1 MVAKKR
7 AVVAKRGRAPKF
19 LTRGIWPRL
28 RAMARGKGRVLA
40 AVPYFATGGAA
51 RLTLKK
57 DDLLVTRFDDSSIK
71 CGQTDPREILTLIK
85 RGVRVYAAADLHAK
99 VYVFGNTAI
108 VGSANVSS
116 YSEHYLMEAGLET
129 KEVATVRACRRWI
142 ESIASEVV
150 EPAFAESKLGL
161 YRPPRFF
168 GPLNRKAK
176 RGAAK
181 APSRRA
187 PIWIM
192 RLRAED
198 WDEPAYEAEK
208 AAKHEGME
216 RLLDPGEF
224 RQDTFRMIGRA
235 SIAPLRIG
243 HRVVQI
249 LGPNRQPEV
258 FAPGRIVAIRRYTL
272 RGGRFAIVSLEMR
285 KGTRTKSLSRVVGQ
299 LGKKAGILK
308 KVKGQRLLTDPI
320 LIHELGRLW
329 K

>member
-1 MVAKKR
+1 MTTK
-7 AVVAKRGRAPKF
+7 PKL
-19 LTRGIWPRL
+19 LTKTLWPRL
-28 RAMARGKGRVLA
+28 RALGNQKGRALA
-40 AVPYFATGGAA
+40 AVPYFAAGGAA
-51 RLTLKK
+51 RLPLKK
-57 DDLLVTRFDDSSIK
+57 GDLLVTRFDDTSVK
-71 CGQTDPREILTLIK
+71 CGQTDPREVLKLIK

-116 YSEHYLMEAGLET
+116 HSENHLMEAGLET
-129 KEVATVRACRRWI
+129 REPATVRACRRWI

-168 GPLNRKAK
+168 GPLTRKGK
-176 RGAAK
+176 RGPAK
-181 APSRRA
+181 APTRRA
-187 PIWIM
+187 PIWVM
-192 RLRAED
+192 RLRVED
-198 WDEPAYEAEK
+198 WDQPAWEAEK

-216 RLLDPGEF
+216 HLLDADEF
-224 RQDTFRMIGRA
+224 RQDTFRIIGRA
-235 SIAPLRIG
+235 SIGPLRIG
-243 HRVVQI
+243 HRVVQV
-249 LGPNRQPEV
+249 LGPDKKRKI

-272 RGGRFAIVSLEMR
+272 RSGAFAIVSLEMR
-285 KGTRTKSLSRVVGQ
+285 KGVRTRGLSQVIAQ

-308 KVKGQRLLTDPI
+308 KVKGQRLLKDEI

>member
-1 MVAKKR
+1 MPTK
-7 AVVAKRGRAPKF
+7 PKL
-19 LTRGIWPRL
+19 LTRTLWPRL
-28 RAMARGKGRVLA
+28 RALTNRKGRTLA
-40 AVPYFATGGAA
+40 AVPYFASGGAA
-51 RLTLKK
+51 RLPLKK
-57 DDLLVTRFDDSSIK
+57 GGVLVTRFDDTSIK
-71 CGQTDPREILTLIK
+71 CGQTDPSEVLKLIK
-85 RGVRVYAAADLHAK
+85 RGVKVYAAADLHAK

-116 YSEHYLMEAGLET
+116 HSEHYLMEAGLET
-129 KEVATVRACRRWI
+129 REPATVRACRRWI

-168 GPLNRKAK
+168 GPLKPRGGRGKAK
-176 RGAAK
+176 V
-181 APSRRA
+181 PSRRA
-187 PIWIM
+187 PIWVM
-192 RLRAED
+192 RLREEDD
-198 WDEPAYEAEK
+198 WDQAANEAEK
-208 AAKHEGME
+208 EAKNEGKE

-224 RQDTFRMIGRA
+224 RQDTFRLCGKSTFA
-235 SIAPLRIG
+235 ALRIG
-243 HRVVQI
+243 HRIVQV
-249 LGPNRQPEV
+249 LGPDKRREV
-258 FAPGRIVAIRRYTL
+258 FAPGRIVAIRRYDS

-285 KGTRTKSLSRVVGQ
+285 KGLRTKGLSRVLAL